1 MAQGERACE
10 SMTAIRKRGRW
21 YFRKRV
27 RGHGRIFVTP
37 ADYNLSNTKVGAEEA
52 GRRRIAELLGER
64 KPLPVAPSVSPTL
77 ADFEAIYLEHSEAKN
92 EYSSVKAKRQILR
105 DHLRPAFGH
114 LPLDRI
120 DYAVIEDFKNRLTVS
135 GKTGNNILTVLRRL
149 LMLAHKRGVLSAV
162 PEIEWFNVAPSKFD
176 FLNFDESRDLIEA
189 AAPEWR
195 TMIMVGIRCGLRQ
208 GELLGLKWEHVDL
221 KLGRIVVRESIVRG
235 RTKGTKSRRIR
246 VVDLGVD
253 IAAELARHRHLRG
266 PYVFCD
272 ADGKALTN
280 GACKWPLW
288 TACEGANL
296 GRRIG
301 WHVLRHTFCSQLA
314 MRGASPQAIQK
325 LAGHATLAMTER
337 YMHLSPNVTAEAV
350 RLLDG
355 AHSVPS
361 SGRKRVTGRKQ
372 AG

>member
-1 MAQGERACE
+1 M
-10 SMTAIRKRGRW
+10 SAIKKRGRW

-27 RGHGRIFVTP
+27 RGYGRIFVTP
-37 ADYNLSNTKVGAEEA
+37 ADYGLSNTKVGAEEA
-52 GRRRIAELLGER
+52 GRRRIAEIMGDR
-64 KPLPVAPSVSPTL
+64 KPVALPSQSPTL
-77 ADFEAIYLEHSEAKN
+77 DAFQAVYLEHSEAKN

-105 DHLRPAFGH
+105 DHLVPAFGH
-114 LPLDRI
+114 LPLDQI
-120 DYAVIEDFKNRLTVS
+120 SYARIEDFKNRLTRPVADGGHGLS

-149 LMLAHKRGVLSAV
+149 LMLAHKRGALDAV
-162 PEIEWFNVAPSKFD
+162 PEFEWFVVAPSKFD
-176 FLNFDESRDLIEA
+176 FLTFEESDDLIEA

-195 TMIMVGIRCGLRQ
+195 TMVMVGIRCGLRQ

-221 KLGRIVVRESIVRG
+221 KLNRIVVRQSIVRG

-246 VVDLGVD
+246 TIDLGREV
-253 IAAELARHRHLRG
+253 AAELAKHRHLRG

-272 ADGKALTN
+272 QDGKALTS

-288 TACEGANL
+288 TACEGAGL
-296 GRRIG
+296 RRIG

-314 MRGASPQAIQK
+314 MRGVSPQAIQK

-350 RLLDG
+350 RLLDRG
-355 AHSVPS
+355 AHLVPS
-361 SGRKRVTGRKQ
+361 RGRKAASGRE
-372 AG
+372 